1 LSIIFGE
8 LHWEVLISIK
18 IGSELFFQ
26 NALFSIRRSY
36 TGEQKKT
43 LAFERK
49 RKYKLGGK
57 LSSAT

>member
-1 LSIIFGE
+1 
-8 LHWEVLISIK
+8 VLISIK